1 MKKIFPIISFAFAAF
16 FFALPA
22 TAQSGDKAMQIKKI
36 MLDPAYMFAEA
47 TMKEAADAREIV
59 CLTLTNLMNE
69 YLSEMGESR
78 RVAAAELGAIKYIT
92 ETRGDSEYV
101 FGYIP
106 VASFY
111 SGSPQPS
118 VEDTQ
123 PSVVE
128 ETQPSVV
135 EETQPTVVEQKRPS
149 TKSTHDDGGKEA
161 EMGAKI
167 IQSMFGDSAPS
178 ITHGSSPI
186 EAIASEGDSNGIADM
201 TAEIIETGDAR
212 KAAYTIALLKAI
224 GKIKDFGSVR
234 NCTDSAGSFW
244 LIIDTD
250 GTLLALLG
258 KGTDDNRHNYVTGT
272 KDHLANYG
280 GKYAIW
286 FRPLTR

>member
-1 MKKIFPIISFAFAAF
+1 MKKILSIVSFALVAF
-16 FFALPA
+16 FLTLPVA
-22 TAQSGDKAMQIKKI
+22 AQSGDKAKEIKKI
-36 MLDPAYMFAEA
+36 MLDPAYMFADA
-47 TMKEAADAREIV
+47 TMENAADAREIV

-92 ETRGDSEYV
+92 ETRDDSEYV

-111 SGSPQPS
+111 SGAPQPS
-118 VEDTQ
+118 VEETS
-123 PSVVE
+123 PATE
-128 ETQPSVV
+128 ETLPA
-135 EETQPTVVEQKRPS
+135 TN
-149 TKSTHDDGGKEA
+149 STHDDGGKEA

-178 ITHGSSPI
+178 MPRGAHTI

-201 TAEIIETGDAR
+201 AAEIIETGDAR
-212 KAAYTIALLKAI
+212 KAAYTIALFKSI
-224 GKIKDFGSVR
+224 GKIKDFGPVK
-234 NCTDSAGSFW
+234 NCTNSAGSFW

-250 GTLLALLG
+250 GSILALLG
-258 KGTDDNRHNYVTGT
+258 KGSDDNRHNYVTGQN
-272 KDHLANYG
+272 DHLANYG

-286 FRPLTR
+286 FIPLTR